1 MGYPG
6 VTLLGIAGRQV
17 FIALIILYWG
27 SEWLLSLR
35 MRAGRG
41 DRIED
46 RGSLRWISI
55 AFPLAWVGA
64 IVLGGVRPATYGTVA
79 TFSAGLAVMVVG
91 QILRWWSMAT
101 LGRLFTINV
110 AIRSGHHVIESG
122 PYRYVRHPSYS
133 AILLVHIG
141 AALCFGNALSGIALL
156 VPVAASLAYRMRV
169 EEQLLCAALG
179 TAYQQYM
186 ARTKRLVPGLY

>member
-1 MGYPG
+1 MDDAG
-6 VTLLGIAGRQV
+6 VTLLGMQGRHV
-17 FIALIILYWG
+17 FMALIILYWV

-35 MRAGRG
+35 MRAGRD

-46 RGSLRWISI
+46 RGSLRWLTI

-64 IVLGGVRPATYGTVA
+64 LVLVGVRQANYGSPA
-79 TFSAGLAVMVVG
+79 TFSAGLVVMVVG
-91 QILRWWSMAT
+91 QLLRWWSMAT

-110 AIRSGHHVIESG
+110 AIRRGHHVIESG
-122 PYRYVRHPSYS
+122 PYRFVRHPSYS

-141 AALCFGNALSGIALL
+141 AALCLGNVLSDIALL

-169 EEQLLCAALG
+169 EEHVLCSALG
-179 TAYQQYM
+179 TDYRQYM
-186 ARTKRLVPGLY
+186 VRTKRLVPGLY